1 MSAATGTGVTEG
13 IGVDVGGGLV
23 VGPMV
28 LLAAGGGPVGP
39 GEVAAAAWPDGL
51 PHAAARTTVTRAKL
65 RADRTRA

>member
-1 MSAATGTGVTEG
+1 MSADTETGASVAVGDDGALGVTA
-13 IGVDVGGGLV
+13 
-23 VGPMV
+23 MV
-28 LLAAGGGPVGP
+28 LLAAAGGPVGP